1 MTELTKKKNTHHARF
16 NDVMSIL
23 EKMNYNPIECLVKA
37 AQNEE
42 LDWSVRMKAM
52 CIVADKSVPSLK
64 AIEHKTDESQHHDMM
79 SKLSDSMSKLEDKH
93 RREY

>member
-1 MTELTKKKNTHHARF
+1 VTTAAKKKNTHHARF

-23 EKMNYNPIECLVKA
+23 EAMNYNPIESLVKA

-42 LDWSVRMKAM
+42 LDWPVRMKAM

-64 AIEHKTDESQHHDMM
+64 AIEHKTDESQHYDMM
-79 SKLSDSMSKLEDKH
+79 SKLTANMLELEDKY
-93 RREY
+93 RSEY